1 MRAVTL
7 KVQIPESRKLEVQLP
22 ADMDTG
28 PAELALVVLPLNATR
43 QTGEPYGWLRY
54 CVENAVDLERDDF
67 SENVEEFTGRKF
79 C

>member
-1 MRAVTL
+1 MRSLTL
-7 KVQIPESRKLEVQLP
+7 KVQIPSSRKLGVQLP
-22 ADMDTG
+22 ADMDMG
-28 PAELALVVLPLNATR
+28 PAELALLVLPEETSR
-43 QTGEPYGWLRY
+43 RTGEPYGWLRY